1 MKQTPFYEKHSALGA
16 KLVDF
21 AGYAMPVQYGS
32 MVAEHL
38 AVRQTA
44 GLFDVSHMG
53 EFLVTGPQQVEF
65 LDYATINDI
74 RGMVPGQAQYSAMCL
89 ENGGIVDDLLIYK
102 FEDKFLLVVNASNM
116 EKDWNHLSKLAEAY
130 DVTLENQSDN
140 TALLALQGPNSRDIL
155 QKLTE
160 TDLSAIP
167 FYHFREGEV
176 ADGYMVIARTGYTGE
191 LGFELYHDPALSAAL
206 WEALMDAG
214 QDAGLMPAGLGSRDS
229 LRLEMKY
236 CLYGNDIDETT
247 TPLEARLGW
256 ITKMDKPDFHGK
268 AALEA
273 QKAAGLQRA
282 LVAFELSERGI
293 PRHGY
298 DIYAGHEK
306 VGQVTSGG
314 HSPVLEKGIGMGY
327 VNFPHHKTGTEIF
340 IEIRGRRIPARIV
353 KPPFVKHTTIA
364 G

>member
-1 MKQTPFYEKHSALGA
+1 MKQTPFYEKHRALGG

-21 AGYAMPVQYGS
+21 AGYAMPVQYQS

-38 AVRQTA
+38 AVREAA

-53 EFLVTGPQQVEF
+53 EFLVTGTQQVEF

-102 FEDKFLLVVNASNM
+102 FQDKFMLVVNASNI
-116 EKDWNHLSKLAEAY
+116 EKDWNHLSKLAEAFE
-130 DVTLENQSDN
+130 VTLENQSDQF
-140 TALLALQGPNSRDIL
+140 ALLALQGPLSRDIL
-155 QKLTE
+155 QKLS
-160 TDLSAIP
+160 DLDLDEIP
-167 FYHFREGEV
+167 FYHFAEGNI
-176 ADGYMVIARTGYTGE
+176 ADQPMVIARTGYTGE
-191 LGFELYHDPALSAAL
+191 LGFELYHDPALSSML
-206 WEALMDAG
+206 WEALMEAG
-214 QDAGLMPAGLGSRDS
+214 GDLGLKPAGLGARDS

-236 CLYGNDIDETT
+236 CLYGNDIDEST

-268 AALEA
+268 AVLEA
-273 QKAAGLQRA
+273 QQMAGLKRA
-282 LVAFELSERGI
+282 LIAFELTERGI

-298 DIYAGHEK
+298 TIYVGDEM

-327 VNFPHHKTGTEIF
+327 VNYPYQKTGTEIQ
-340 IEIRGRRIPARIV
+340 IDIRGRKIPAKIV
-353 KPPFVKHTTIA
+353 KPPLVKNTSIA
-364 G
+364 S

>member
-1 MKQTPFYEKHSALGA
+1 MKRTPFYEKHATLGA

-21 AGYAMPVQYGS
+21 AGYAMPVQYQS
-32 MVAEHL
+32 MVAEHM

-89 ENGGIVDDLLIYK
+89 ESGGIVDDLLIYK
-102 FEDKFLLVVNASNM
+102 FEDKFMLVVNASNI
-116 EKDWNHLSKLAEAY
+116 EKDWQHLAHLADSY
-130 DVTLENQSDN
+130 DVTLENHSED

-155 QKLTE
+155 QKLAD

-167 FYHFREGEV
+167 FYHFREGKV
-176 ADGYMVIARTGYTGE
+176 AGCSMVIARTGYTGE
-191 LGFELYHDPALSAAL
+191 LGFELYHDPVFSAEL
-206 WEALMDAG
+206 WDTLMDAG
-214 QDAGLMPAGLGSRDS
+214 QDAGLKPAGLGSRDS

-247 TPLEARLGW
+247 TPQEARLGW

-268 AALEA
+268 AALEV
-273 QKAAGLQRA
+273 QKAAGLKRA
-282 LVAFELSERGI
+282 LIAFELTERGI

-298 DIYAGHEK
+298 DIYVGDEK

-340 IEIRGRRIPARIV
+340 IDIRGRKIPAKIV
-353 KPPFVKHTTIA
+353 KPPFVKNTTIA
-364 G
+364 S